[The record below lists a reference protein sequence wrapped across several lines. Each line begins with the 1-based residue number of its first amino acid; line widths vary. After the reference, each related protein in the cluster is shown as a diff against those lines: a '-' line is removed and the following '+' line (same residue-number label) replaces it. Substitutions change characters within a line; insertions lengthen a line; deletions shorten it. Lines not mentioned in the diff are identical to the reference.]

1 MYQHVLKLI
10 TRRNLP
16 SEIRNIIYHKVL
28 TTPDGTFFIRK
39 EYSNELCRSR
49 AILGNEWGG
58 FPFPTVSDYYNHRAS
73 TRNLALLRA
82 SKAVYAE
89 AVAILYGQKLVF
101 TDQVALQSFLA
112 GLRPS
117 QISLLRHVVL
127 APEHLRL
134 RNEFMPSVFAPL
146 ADGDNLETLDPD
158 MRRVGWGRLR
168 RNIAMLLDDTL
179 SIATWDAAV
188 ARTMAGDVYS
198 HLFTYLRRAVA
209 VRGIDK
215 VMEVLDVFQDDFQ
228 TGLGT
233 IRKEF
238 KPRHVQKVE
247 WTEERKT
254 AMKKVMGEEI
264 ERLLKENNY

>member
-28 TTPDGTFFIRK
+28 TKPGGTFFIHK
-39 EYSNELCRSR
+39 GYSSELCRSR
-49 AILGNEWGG
+49 AVLGNERGG
-58 FPFPTVSDYYNHRAS
+58 FLTVSDYYNHHRAS

-101 TDQVALQSFLA
+101 TDHVALQTFLT
-112 GLRPS
+112 GLRPL
-117 QISLLRHVVL
+117 QISLLRHVAL
-127 APEHLRL
+127 APDDFSR
-134 RNEFMPSVFAPL
+134 RNEFMPSLLAPL
-146 ADGDNLETLDPD
+146 ADAHNLETLDPD
-158 MRRVGWGRLR
+158 MKRVGWGRLR
-168 RNIAMLLDDTL
+168 RNSAMLLDDTL
-179 SIATWDAAV
+179 SIATWDAVV

-238 KPRHVQKVE
+238 KPKHVRKVE

-254 AMKKVMGEEI
+254 AMEKVMGEEI